1 MKFIHGCRADA
12 LELYHVEGATHGAG
26 TQVVFNGTPVDAST
40 YTLATFGGS
49 TTQMVDGSKVSA
61 ISTRPMR
68 TTLKGFTYWWSPR
81 ALWFNLE
88 RSKRC
93 MAEMSRLRGILSLF
107 SAVENKLTVENKLKT
122 PLSLDISAVHL
133 LFCCDP
139 KKNVCI
145 VEAKST
151 DLWQGMAQALLGCE
165 VQAEVCNLHEV
176 FGIVTNYTRWWF
188 LRSLDDKT
196 EKETC
201 SLVIEGNVPTSA
213 SQ

>member
-1 MKFIHGCRADA
+1 MLDLTCVVVGDGHKFSAQIDADETGHDVKIAFMKFIHGA
-12 LELYHVEGATHGAG
+12 E
-26 TQVVFNGTPVDAST
+26 
-40 YTLATFGGS
+40 
-49 TTQMVDGSKVSA
+49 
-61 ISTRPMR
+61 PMP
-68 TTLKGFTYWWSPR
+68 WSCTV
-81 ALWFNLE
+81 
-88 RSKRC
+88 RC